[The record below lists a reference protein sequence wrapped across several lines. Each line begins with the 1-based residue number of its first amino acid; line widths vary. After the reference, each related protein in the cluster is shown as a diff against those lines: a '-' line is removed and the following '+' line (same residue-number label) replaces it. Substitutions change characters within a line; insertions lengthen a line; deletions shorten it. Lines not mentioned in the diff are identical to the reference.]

1 MRRSYT
7 KPPEKT
13 QNCVLFRLAGERVY
27 ATSRVK
33 TVRTQSGGHHEIN
46 WMQNGRKITRANAAL
61 PWQNKWCNMALNP
74 RKQNHNR
81 LPNIFDTSENA
92 DPMGGAD
99 GEQTG
104 ALPAGAGS
112 QAAPSELRSMG
123 GTGLPSLPFSAAVR
137 ACLFPS
143 CQLREDFASQ
153 VASMRKVLI
162 FLPLNSLSHHPTSR
176 ARWRRCL
183 V

>member
-1 MRRSYT
+1 
-7 KPPEKT
+7 
-13 QNCVLFRLAGERVY
+13 
-27 ATSRVK
+27 
-33 TVRTQSGGHHEIN
+33 
-46 WMQNGRKITRANAAL
+46 
-61 PWQNKWCNMALNP
+61 MALNP
-74 RKQNHNR
+74 RKQNHDS

-162 FLPLNSLSHHPTSR
+162 FLPLNSLSHHPTSQ

-183 V
+183 VWPHLCPLLGPHALSILYLNLSLSVRSFQSF